1 MMMMNMNGT
10 NIFKLIL
17 NVNLVKIKNLY
28 NLGYTYN
35 L

>member
-1 MMMMNMNGT
+1 MMNMNGT